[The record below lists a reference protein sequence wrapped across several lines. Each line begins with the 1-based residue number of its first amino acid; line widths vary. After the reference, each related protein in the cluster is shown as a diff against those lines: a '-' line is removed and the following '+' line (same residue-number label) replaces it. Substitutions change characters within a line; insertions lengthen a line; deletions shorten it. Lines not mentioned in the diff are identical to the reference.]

1 MKLFENTALALYA
14 KRLTALKGQENI
26 IFKKALDNK
35 LIKDLITDLN
45 SKIQLG
51 EQSVDS
57 LGNKLF
63 NQMTQSSVY
72 SESDPQGRGGQ
83 PYQVKRTGEYW
94 ESFKAL
100 VGQGF
105 IIINS
110 DPFKEDDNLFEIYGT
125 NLEGLTDESLQT
137 LINVSEERFIRW
149 YQRNVLPK

>member
-63 NQMTQSSVY
+63 NQMTQSAVY
-72 SESDPQGRGGQ
+72 AESDPQGRGGQ